1 MASSS
6 DEGEIVENDAVDLKA
21 TSLPKK
27 FEGNGVDRQDRTRG
41 RYSASKSP
49 EHDSHPRH
57 HTASNY
63 NSSSSRRSRSPPP
76 RGFKRSRD
84 ERDYAGGDRGGRQD
98 TRRFRVHY
106 EDGPRDDYRRSR
118 VSYEDLDRPPSR
130 GSNLAYDDHDR
141 DRSRERDR
149 DRDRYRERER
159 DRDRERDRYP
169 DRRARNR
176 TRSPYRPPQRNER
189 GRDDRYSRDSG
200 RDRLTDSFRGL
211 KYEDHRD
218 RDNRNGYS
226 TNGGAVGKDF
236 RASRGD
242 AKPVKDSADRNNG
255 NAGPSQNQ
263 PYVSRNRSFEPRM
276 LTSPHRAPRA
286 EPEQDFEEPMVVDE
300 EAEIER
306 RRRRRDELL
315 AKSSSATPLLVHA
328 LHASDKSAV
337 STPARQGTPGGDVD
351 TPISGEKP
359 MPSYATPAKRS
370 DIGSP
375 AQDGSSPG
383 TIDIV
388 NETDL
393 MNTHGGGKATEEDGP
408 SAADYD
414 PTVDMKEDERRDE
427 RRHGNVGMHGEAL
440 ETQPEVQPEEQPEE
454 PPAEKSTGD
463 EEDDDFDMFAEDF
476 DDDKY
481 AAPKPSKVLAV
492 DETKA
497 SPALGQPNGAF
508 LEGDDKDGYY
518 KLRIGE
524 ILNGRYQVQSALGK
538 GMFSGVARA
547 VDITNKKLVAI
558 KIMRNNDALRKGGF
572 TEIAILQKLNDADPD
587 NRKHIVKFERH
598 FDHKGHLCMAF
609 ENLSLNLREV
619 LKKFGNN
626 VGINLV
632 ATRAYAH
639 QIFIGL
645 AHMRKCSVIHADL
658 KPDNILVSNPGLRPK
673 YEDNAYHSQ
682 VNESRN
688 VLKICDLGT
697 GIDKSDA
704 ATAHNEITPYL
715 VSRFYRAPEIILG
728 MPYDYSI
735 DMWSIGCTLYE
746 LYTGKILF
754 AGDSN
759 NQMLKAIMEIRG
771 KITPKLYKRGQ
782 LAPMHFDEQGNFV
795 SMERDKVL
803 GKVRR
808 VDRCLLFAISL
819 LHTLPLSP
827 YSQRLCIRMFHAL
840 STRPNHHIRCYFC
853 RTEEI

>member
-149 DRDRYRERER
+149 DRDRDRYRERER

-169 DRRARNR
+169 DKRARNR

-200 RDRLTDSFRGL
+200 RDRLSDSFRGL
-211 KYEDHRD
+211 KDEDHRD
-218 RDNRNGYS
+218 RDTRNGYS

-242 AKPVKDSADRNNG
+242 AKPVKDSADQSNG
-255 NAGPSQNQ
+255 SAGPSQNQ
-263 PYVSRNRSFEPRM
+263 P
-276 LTSPHRAPRA
+276 APQA

-359 MPSYATPAKRS
+359 MPSYATPTKRS

-497 SPALGQPNGAF
+497 SPALGQPNGAI

-658 KPDNILVSNPGLRPK
+658 KPDNILV
-673 YEDNAYHSQ
+673 
-682 VNESRN
+682 NESRN

-803 GKVRR
+803 GKTTAR
-808 VDRCLLFAISL
+808 VLPVVKPTRDLRTRLFAASAGMNDAETRDLNHFVDL
-819 LHTLPLSP
+819 LEHCLTLNPEKRIKP
-827 YSQRLCIRMFHAL
+827 ADAL
-840 STRPNHHIRCYFC
+840 KHPFFTARSAPAKR
-853 RTEEI
+853 